1 MKLIE
6 ILCSAGPRATQ
17 YRIWGAIFVITFY
30 CCNPVK
36 QVLKS
41 NDKTQ
46 QVVDKW
52 LECNPVKIDTNYV
65 YKPGDTIT
73 HLLIGYDTT
82 VLRDTLNRI
91 DTIRIKE
98 RTLKLQ
104 TVHDTVTRTIN
115 GDNRLLNECQRAIA
129 GKEAA
134 VQDARAKEN
143 DARAAANKWIIR
155 FWSLI
160 GIIVVILAVTV
171 FLKFKP
177 GIKL

>member
-1 MKLIE
+1 MKLID
-6 ILCSAGPRATQ
+6 ILRSASPRATE
-17 YRIWGAIFVITFY
+17 YRIWGAIFVIVLC

-52 LECNPVKIDTNYV
+52 LERNPVKIDTAYV

-73 HLLIGYDTT
+73 HLLVGYDTT
-82 VLRDTLNRI
+82 VMRDTLNRI
-91 DTIRIKE
+91 DTVRIKE
-98 RTLKLQ
+98 RTIKLQ
-104 TVHDTVTRTIN
+104 TIHDTITRTIN
-115 GDNRLLNECQRAIA
+115 GDNRLLNECQRAIS
-129 GKEAA
+129 GKESQ

-160 GIIVVILAVTV
+160 GIVILVTAVLIAIR
-171 FLKFKP
+171 LK
-177 GIKL
+177 LHLL